1 MTETNNLEQN
11 QINSEYEEDIDIEE
25 EEEPTEEPT
34 LSQGFDPTCI
44 SMGTNIMTVQ
54 QILNRL
60 NNHRMIAP
68 EFQRKEGIWTK
79 TAKSRLIE
87 SLLVQI
93 PLPAFYIDATN
104 DDKWLVI
111 DGMQRI
117 TTFKEFVTDQSF
129 TLDGLDFFTDLH
141 GKKYQELTPRW
152 QRRIKETKLTV
163 YLILRG
169 TSSEITFN
177 IFKRINQG
185 GTALSA
191 QEMRYAKN
199 SPNKITNLL
208 KELSQSPEFK
218 KTTDNG
224 IKDKRMIDQECIL
237 KVLSLMTSN
246 IDNLNFKDYD
256 YFLDGKMTEMNQ
268 MDDSEI
274 ENIKQEFL
282 LIMNLAYD
290 LFDRQAFRKPKLSTI
305 KQQKRYPINKALLE
319 AWSINLAKLDDQ
331 EINIVKQRKEDL
343 YEVLLKEQEDGK
355 FDCILYKSAGD
366 ANSVKERFKHIQGII
381 QSILL

>member
-1 MTETNNLEQN
+1 MTETNYLQQN
-11 QINSEYEEDIDIEE
+11 NINSEYEEDIDIEE
-25 EEEPTEEPT
+25 EEEEEEPT

-54 QILNRL
+54 QILDRL
-60 NNHRMIAP
+60 NNHRMITP
-68 EFQRKEGIWTK
+68 EFQRKEGIWTR

-87 SLLVQI
+87 SLLLQI

-104 DDKWLVI
+104 DDQWLVI
-111 DGMQRI
+111 DGIQRI

-129 TLDGLDFFTDLH
+129 NLNGLDFFTDLH

-152 QRRIKETKLTV
+152 KRRIKETKLTV
-163 YLILRG
+163 YLLLRG
-169 TSSEITFN
+169 TSPEITFN

-199 SPNKITNLL
+199 SSNKITNLL
-208 KELSQSPEFK
+208 KELAESPEFK
-218 KTTDNG
+218 KTTDKG

-246 IDNLNFKDYD
+246 IDNLDFKDYD
-256 YFLDGKMTEMNQ
+256 YFLDKKMTEMNQ

-274 ENIKQEFL
+274 ENIKQRFL

-290 LFDRQAFRKPKLSTI
+290 LFDKQAFRKPKLSTI
-305 KQQKRYPINKALLE
+305 KRYPINKALLE

-355 FDCILYKSAGD
+355 FDGILYKSAGD
-366 ANSVKERFKHIQGII
+366 ANSVKERFKHIQEII
-381 QSILL
+381 QSILS

>member
-1 MTETNNLEQN
+1 MTQANNLEPN
-11 QINSEYEEDIDIEE
+11 NIHSESEEDIDIEE
-25 EEEPTEEPT
+25 EEEEPT

-54 QILNRL
+54 QILDRL

-104 DDKWLVI
+104 DDQWLVI
-111 DGMQRI
+111 DGIQRI

-141 GKKYQELTPRW
+141 GKNYQELTPRW
-152 QRRIKETKLTV
+152 KRRIKETKLTV

-169 TSSEITFN
+169 TSSEISFN

-208 KELSQSPEFK
+208 KELSESPEFK
-218 KTTDNG
+218 KTTDKG

-246 IDNLNFKDYD
+246 IDNLDFKDYD
-256 YFLDGKMTEMNQ
+256 YFLDKKMTEMNQ

-274 ENIKQEFL
+274 ENIKQRFL

-290 LFDRQAFRKPKLSTI
+290 LFDKQAFRKPKLSTI
-305 KQQKRYPINKALLE
+305 KRYPINKALLE

-355 FDCILYKSAGD
+355 FDGILYKSAGD
-366 ANSVKERFKHIQGII
+366 ANSVKERFKHIQEII
-381 QSILL
+381 QSILS

>member
-25 EEEPTEEPT
+25 EEEEEPT

-54 QILNRL
+54 QILDRL

-104 DDKWLVI
+104 DDQWLVI
-111 DGMQRI
+111 DGIQRI

-141 GKKYQELTPRW
+141 GKNYQELTPRW
-152 QRRIKETKLTV
+152 KRRIKETKLTV

-169 TSSEITFN
+169 TSSEISFN

-208 KELSQSPEFK
+208 KELSESPEFK
-218 KTTDNG
+218 KTTDKG

-246 IDNLNFKDYD
+246 IDNLTFKDYD
-256 YFLDGKMTEMNQ
+256 YFLDKKMTEMNQ

-274 ENIKQEFL
+274 ENIKQRFL
-282 LIMNLAYD
+282 LIMNLAHD
-290 LFDRQAFRKPKLSTI
+290 LFEGQAFRKPREKP
-305 KQQKRYPINKALLE
+305 RYPINKALLE
-319 AWSINLAKLDDQ
+319 AWSINLAKLNDQ
-331 EINIVKQRKEDL
+331 EINILKQRKEDL
-343 YEVLLKEQEDGK
+343 LKVLLKEQENGK
-355 FDCILYKSAGD
+355 FDSILYKSAGD
-366 ANSVKERFKHIQGII
+366 ANIVKERFKHIQGII
-381 QSILL
+381 QSILS